1 MANVPL
7 VSLKSGTKLPK
18 IGYGNGTA
26 LFKSDS
32 TTLVEGA
39 LKAGFTLID
48 TAEMYQNSGYVGKA
62 LESSEHETQVI
73 AKIGTLSKIKEVA
86 NEERKLLGKNRL
98 NVLLLHSPPRGKDG
112 LPSNVEAWKQMQEL
126 KDEGVADVIGVSN
139 WLKSDIEDVI
149 KTNPKHPIQINQI
162 EHHPLLAG
170 SQKQQKLLAFQREQ
184 GIASTIYGALTP
196 ITEKPEESKGLL
208 TVLESIAKQET
219 DWSPATVLFKWASQ
233 TTKHGESADEEGII
247 ITTGK
252 KTERYPGYLS
262 LFNSRPLT
270 EEEVKKISEAGSQA
284 GVHKVRMIPYF
295 EGRDE

>member
-48 TAEMYQNSGYVGKA
+48 TAEMYANSGYVGKA
-62 LESSEHETQVI
+62 FETSNAKIQVI
-73 AKIGTLSKIKEVA
+73 AKIGTLSKIKQVA
-86 NEERKLLGKNRL
+86 VEERKLLGKDRL
-98 NVLLLHSPPRGKDG
+98 DVLLLHSPPRGING
-112 LPSNVEAWKQMQEL
+112 LPTNVEAWKQMQEL
-126 KDEGVADVIGVSN
+126 KEEGVADIIGVSN

-149 KTNPKHPIQINQI
+149 KTKPKYPIQINQI

-170 SQKQQKLLAFQREQ
+170 SEKQQKLLNYQREQ

-196 ITEKPEESKGLL
+196 LTEKPEESKGLL
-208 TVLESIAKQET
+208 SVLEGIAKQEK

-233 TTKHGESADEEGII
+233 TTKHGNNADEEGII

-252 KTERYPGYLS
+252 KTERYPGYLN

-270 EEEVKKISEAGSQA
+270 DEEVKEVTEAGKQA
-284 GVHKVRMIPYF
+284 GVHKVRMVNYF